1 MKLALVFALSLHAP
15 RDGWFG
21 PDKVQHFFISAF
33 VQSLGY
39 ASLRATN
46 SSHQSSLLGAT
57 AASAA
62 IGVGKELRDRRVT
75 RLFSLRDLTWD
86 AAGIGASTLMLEHT
100 QR

>member
-21 PDKVQHFFISAF
+21 PDKVKHFFVSAF

-39 ASLRATN
+39 GGLRATN
-46 SSHQSSLLGAT
+46 VSHQSSLLGAT

-62 IGVGKELRDRRVT
+62 IGVGKEVRDRRVSG
-75 RLFSLRDLTWD
+75 LFSLRDLTWD

>member
-1 MKLALVFALSLHAP
+1 MKLALVFAFSLHAP

-21 PDKVQHFFISAF
+21 PDKVQHFFVSAF

-39 ASLRATN
+39 GSLRATN
-46 SSHQSSLLGAT
+46 ASHQSSLVGAT

-75 RLFSLRDLTWD
+75 GLFSLRDLTWD

>member
-46 SSHQSSLLGAT
+46 ASHQSSLLGAT

-62 IGVGKELRDRRVT
+62 IGVGKEIRDRRVT